1 MTPSPES
8 QIQLKAKDF
17 FTSADGILHAPG
29 DLFSLPE
36 REALGYI
43 GLGVADEASPAP
55 AELQLKL
62 RARDRFSD
70 AAGTL
75 HQPGDVFSLPE
86 REALGYIGAG
96 AADEVI

>member
-1 MTPSPES
+1 MTPSPEP
-8 QIQLKAKDF
+8 QVQLKAKDF
-17 FTSADGILHAPG
+17 FTTADGISHVPG
-29 DLFSLPE
+29 DVFSLPE

-43 GLGVADEASPAP
+43 GIGVADETAPAP
-55 AELQLKL
+55 VEPQLQL

-70 AAGTL
+70 AAGVL

-96 AADEVI
+96 AADEIT